1 MNVAILITSPLHML
15 IGLILCF
22 TNKKNQ
28 YSLLLTGKN
37 DERNKRFK
45 NYINNLKLNNIKN
58 CEIIKLQTKSDVIK
72 FLDTYK
78 PDEIITGN
86 DVIHEFVIT
95 SYIANKRNILL
106 SYLDDGLYSYNE
118 YIPRNENLPRLK
130 NIFRLLFK
138 GYKRPIRH
146 TIGSSPLTKKAYLFL
161 PENAKPSIKEKFIIK
176 IDTGEGTRNFIQ
188 QCAQAFCNTDNLNM
202 QSVDNMVILPHSKN
216 IIDQKELIKAIKNHL
231 HKCNALNKFVMLKN
245 HPSNTND
252 YLSAI
257 KDIENHILP
266 NHLPAEI
273 LIALFQ
279 PKTIYASNSSIGFI
293 AQLMFPEIKIRS
305 LGEIIST
312 ANLN

>member
-1 MNVAILITSPLHML
+1 MNTAVLITSPLHML

-22 TNKKNQ
+22 TNPKTQ
-28 YSLLLTGKN
+28 YSLLLTGRN
-37 DERNKRFK
+37 YERNKRFK
-45 NYINNLKLNNIKN
+45 DYIDNLKLNNIKT
-58 CEIIKLQTKSDVIK
+58 CELIRLQTRNDVIK
-72 FLDTYK
+72 FLEK
-78 PDEIITGN
+78 HLPDEIITGN

-118 YIPRNENLPRLK
+118 YSPRKETLPELK

-161 PENAKPSIKEKFIIK
+161 PENAKPSLKEKTIVK
-176 IDTGEGTRNFIQ
+176 IDTSEETRKFIQ
-188 QCAQAFCNTDNLNM
+188 RCAQAFCNTNNLNM
-202 QSVDNMVILPHSKN
+202 QSIDNMVILPHSKN
-216 IIDQKELIKAIKNHL
+216 IIDQKKLIEAIKNHL
-231 HKCNALNKFVMLKN
+231 NKCNDLNKLVMLKN

-252 YLSAI
+252 DFSVI
-257 KDIENHILP
+257 KDIEKHILP

-279 PKTIYASNSSIGFI
+279 PKTIYVSNSSIGFI
-293 AQLMFPEIKIRS
+293 AKLIFPEIKIHS
-305 LGEIIST
+305 LEEIIST
-312 ANLN
+312 ANAT